1 MSLLSEYIEFKNGKK
16 RPAKQG
22 VYPVY
27 GGNGILSFA
36 EQYNLDI
43 GVVIGRV
50 GAYCGSVFLSEGK
63 CWVSDNAIG
72 GKNRP
77 NADLDYI
84 YYLLKGLRLNTRQ
97 IGTSQPLL
105 TQEILN
111 NIQVQIPRLEI
122 QKRIVNIIKP
132 LDNKIKVNEQINHN
146 LEQQVNAIFKS
157 WFIDFEPF
165 RGEIPTSWKKHIL
178 DECCSLI
185 AKGIT
190 PKYSD
195 ESTQRVINQKCIR
208 DHCIDLSLTR
218 THLPRIINDKWVKFG
233 DILINSTGTGTLGRV
248 AQILFHPENLTV
260 DSHVTIIRP
269 LSAELIYFL
278 GLWCLSQEGT
288 FEKMATGSTGQTDLP
303 RERLKTMSL
312 LIPTAEVLKKFAQ
325 IVEPLFSLIIA
336 NQKGNERLVEV
347 RNALLPKLM
356 NGEVDVAHTT
366 I

>member
-27 GGNGILSFA
+27 GGNGILSFV

-84 YYLLKGLRLNTRQ
+84 YYLLKGLRLNSRQ

-132 LDNKIKVNEQINHN
+132 LDEKIKVNEQINHN
-146 LEQQVNAIFKS
+146 LTLAKS
-157 WFIDFEPF
+157 RIDISPDIR
-165 RGEIPTSWKKHIL
+165 RGKSA
-178 DECCSLI
+178 S
-185 AKGIT
+185 
-190 PKYSD
+190 
-195 ESTQRVINQKCIR
+195 
-208 DHCIDLSLTR
+208 
-218 THLPRIINDKWVKFG
+218 
-233 DILINSTGTGTLGRV
+233 RV
-248 AQILFHPENLTV
+248 AA
-260 DSHVTIIRP
+260 RP
-269 LSAELIYFL
+269 SFSSPFA
-278 GLWCLSQEGT
+278 
-288 FEKMATGSTGQTDLP
+288 KMASM
-303 RERLKTMSL
+303 KA
-312 LIPTAEVLKKFAQ
+312 PTAA
-325 IVEPLFSLIIA
+325 A
-336 NQKGNERLVEV
+336 N
-347 RNALLPKLM
+347 
-356 NGEVDVAHTT
+356 
-366 I
+366 